1 MLRAT
6 YLFLIGVIV
15 TFASLAF
22 AQETDID
29 RAMEMS
35 RKTGK
40 PIFAIASRKICPPCQ
55 KLKSRVSQLLDRSPV
70 RDDIVYLRIDLD
82 EPSWREWSK
91 RFPHQGRML
100 PIVYMIRA
108 DERQLYGRSNTL
120 PGEQL
125 HKFLVQ
131 GVAHSGESYS
141 LEEIKNLETAN
152 RSIETAIAEGN
163 WELAISSLRSTTNL
177 GKPGQLD
184 SHASAAV
191 RNNQLAKLIGQK
203 SNAYL
208 QSRLASI
215 TRELEGD
222 EASQFKA
229 VSQFVLLEQTFG
241 QLEDTADHISRVAV
255 KLAIRKDLR
264 TLWSHARQLQD
275 ASDRLVNASDREGIE
290 KAIQTLDTLEASD
303 VPEIVKTASRKVR
316 SRNRAIVASLRV
328 PSTK

>member
-1 MLRAT
+1 
-6 YLFLIGVIV
+6 
-15 TFASLAF
+15 
-22 AQETDID
+22 
-29 RAMEMS
+29 
-35 RKTGK
+35 
-40 PIFAIASRKICPPCQ
+40 
-55 KLKSRVSQLLDRSPV
+55 
-70 RDDIVYLRIDLD
+70 
-82 EPSWREWSK
+82 
-91 RFPHQGRML
+91 ML

-125 HKFLVQ
+125 QKFLEQ

-141 LEEIKNLETAN
+141 LEEIKNLEAAN
-152 RSIETAIAEGN
+152 RSIETAIADGN
-163 WELAISSLRSTTNL
+163 WERAVSSLRSTANL

-184 SHASAAV
+184 SHATAAI

-222 EASQFKA
+222 QASQFKA
-229 VSQFVLLEQTFG
+229 VSQFVLLEKTFG
-241 QLEDTADHISRVAV
+241 QLEDAADHISRVAV

-275 ASDRLVNASDREGIE
+275 VSDRLVNASDREGIE